1 MGKVVNVGGGDADKA
16 INKNDEKIIVLALPD
31 PPTQQP
37 SNDDDAEG
45 MTIKNADNADGKET
59 VGRRGKRG

>member
-1 MGKVVNVGGGDADKA
+1 MWGGGDAEA
-16 INKNDEKIIVLALPD
+16 INKNDEKIIALALPD

-37 SNDDDAEG
+37 TNDNDAEG